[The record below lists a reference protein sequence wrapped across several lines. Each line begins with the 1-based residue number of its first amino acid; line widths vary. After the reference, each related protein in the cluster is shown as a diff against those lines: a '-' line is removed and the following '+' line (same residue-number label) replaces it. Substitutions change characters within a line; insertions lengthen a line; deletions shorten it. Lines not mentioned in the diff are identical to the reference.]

1 MSRRVAAV
9 AFGLTCLLIVVAA
22 TCPWNPLFTGA
33 RETLLIGVLAGTPS
47 PAASHRKL
55 VNMPSRN
62 DVRAEIRQ
70 FLTTRRA
77 KVTPEGAGLPTY
89 GGKRRVPGLRRE
101 EVALLAGISI
111 EYYTRLERGNAGGV
125 SEGVLDGIAR
135 ALQLDEVERAHL
147 IDLVRTANA
156 ARPSRRRAT
165 PQRVRPSVQRLLDSM
180 TGTAAF
186 LRNGRLDILSANQLG
201 YALYAPAFLDPV
213 RPVNLA
219 RFVFLDRRSREFY
232 GDWDG
237 IAHAGVGTLRAEAGR
252 DPYDRALTELVG
264 ELSMRSREFRVR
276 WAAHDVDYY
285 RSGVQPFHHPLV
297 GDLTLNYD
305 ALELPADPGLTIV
318 AYTAEPGSPAQQALD
333 LLASWTSTPD
343 HAPGVTTDTET

>member
-1 MSRRVAAV
+1 M
-9 AFGLTCLLIVVAA
+9 T
-22 TCPWNPLFTGA
+22 
-33 RETLLIGVLAGTPS
+33 
-47 PAASHRKL
+47 
-55 VNMPSRN
+55 SRN

-77 KVTPEGAGLPTY
+77 KLTPEQAGLPHY
-89 GGKRRVPGLRRE
+89 VGNRRVPGLRRE
-101 EVALLAGISI
+101 EVTLLAGISI
-111 EYYTRLERGNAGGV
+111 EYYTRLERGKARGV
-125 SEGVLDGIAR
+125 SEEVLDGIAR

-156 ARPSRRRAT
+156 ARPARRRAT

-186 LRNGRLDILSANQLG
+186 LRDGRLDILAANQLG

-219 RFVFLDRRSREFY
+219 RFIFLDPKSTEFY

-237 IAHAGVGTLRAEAGR
+237 IARAAVGSLRAEAGR
-252 DPYDRALTELVG
+252 DPYDRALTDLVG
-264 ELSMRSREFRVR
+264 ELSVRSQEFRVR

-305 ALELPADPGLTIV
+305 ALELPADPGQTIV
-318 AYTAEPGSPAQQALD
+318 AYTAEPDSPAQQALN
-333 LLASWTSTPD
+333 LLASWTATPGQ
-343 HAPGVTTDTET
+343 APAVTSDSDP

>member
-1 MSRRVAAV
+1 M
-9 AFGLTCLLIVVAA
+9 
-22 TCPWNPLFTGA
+22 TG
-33 RETLLIGVLAGTPS
+33 
-47 PAASHRKL
+47 
-55 VNMPSRN
+55 RN

-77 KVTPEGAGLPTY
+77 KLTPERAGLPAY
-89 GGKRRVPGLRRE
+89 GANRRVPGLRRG

-111 EYYTRLERGNAGGV
+111 EYYTRLERGNARGV
-125 SEGVLDGIAR
+125 SEEVLDGISR

-147 IDLVRTANA
+147 TDLVRTANA
-156 ARPSRRRAT
+156 ARPARRRAT

-186 LRNGRLDILSANQLG
+186 VRDGRLDILSANQLG
-201 YALYAPAFLDPV
+201 YALYAPAFLDPA

-219 RFVFLDRRSREFY
+219 RFVFLDPRSMDFY
-232 GDWDG
+232 GNWDG
-237 IAHAGVGTLRAEAGR
+237 IAHAAVGSLRAEAGR

-264 ELSMRSREFRVR
+264 ELSLRSQQFRVR

-297 GDLTLNYD
+297 GDLTLHYD
-305 ALELPADPGLTIV
+305 ALELPADPGQTII

-333 LLASWTSTPD
+333 LLVSWTSTPGEATAVPSN
-343 HAPGVTTDTET
+343 HDT

>member
-1 MSRRVAAV
+1 M
-9 AFGLTCLLIVVAA
+9 T
-22 TCPWNPLFTGA
+22 
-33 RETLLIGVLAGTPS
+33 
-47 PAASHRKL
+47 
-55 VNMPSRN
+55 SRN

-77 KVTPEGAGLPTY
+77 KLTPEQAGLPAY
-89 GGKRRVPGLRRE
+89 GANRRVPGLRRE

-111 EYYTRLERGNAGGV
+111 EYYTRLERGNARGV
-125 SEGVLDGIAR
+125 SQEVLDGIAR

-156 ARPSRRRAT
+156 APPARRRAT
-165 PQRVRPSVQRLLDSM
+165 PQRVRPSVQRVLDSM

-186 LRNGRLDILSANQLG
+186 LRNGRLDVLAANQLG
-201 YALYAPAFLDPV
+201 YALYSPAFGDPA

-219 RFVFLDRRSREFY
+219 RFVFLDPKSREFY

-237 IAHAGVGTLRAEAGR
+237 IAHAAVGSLRAQAGR
-252 DPYDRALTELVG
+252 DPYDRALTDLVG
-264 ELSMRSREFRVR
+264 ELSVRSQEFRVR

-297 GDLTLNYD
+297 GDLTLDYD
-305 ALELPADPGLTIV
+305 VLELPADPGQTIV
-318 AYTAEPGSPAQQALD
+318 AYSAEPGSPARQALD
-333 LLASWTSTPD
+333 LLASWASTPGEATAVPSD
-343 HAPGVTTDTET
+343 QDT